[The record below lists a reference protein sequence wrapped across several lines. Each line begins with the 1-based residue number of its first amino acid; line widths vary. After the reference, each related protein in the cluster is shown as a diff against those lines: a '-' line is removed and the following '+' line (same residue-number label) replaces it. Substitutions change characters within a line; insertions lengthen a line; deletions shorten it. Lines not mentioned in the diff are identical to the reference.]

1 MVINLA
7 GFGSLRIVVI
17 LLISRQVNSMGN
29 HKANQTTLKHKSSAE
44 TIYSFF
50 FIHLIHDPVQSELS
64 TKLDHSTK
72 ARCYHMPSYVE
83 NVYFLIN
90 ACAASYLMIYSYDWN
105 CWWEIDWFLN
115 LICDEFL
122 AWLVSLDNCNDHVL
136 AHLWCTMC
144 GNFLT
149 AVLRC

>member
-72 ARCYHMPSYVE
+72 A
-83 NVYFLIN
+83 
-90 ACAASYLMIYSYDWN
+90 
-105 CWWEIDWFLN
+105 
-115 LICDEFL
+115 
-122 AWLVSLDNCNDHVL
+122 
-136 AHLWCTMC
+136 
-144 GNFLT
+144 
-149 AVLRC
+149 